1 MNLQSMFPRF
11 NIPLLLAILIAWGG
25 IASGQ
30 DLLSSNFSLQ
40 TDGTHPFGDLTTRY
54 RVQQWKVE
62 QGMPQNHVTC
72 LMQSHDGY
80 VWVGTVFGLARYDGV
95 RFTVFEKS
103 SLPLMVETDDHI
115 MGLAED
121 RDHAIWVCTRNG
133 LLRRQ
138 DHTWTAYTT
147 GGPELGKY
155 QPTGVCDSRDGGVWI
170 GVQGAIMRFDKSGP
184 KESIKLEFS
193 PPVRSVRMLAEDN
206 RGRVWAADR
215 YRVMRWDPEE
225 KRAVMVFDYSK
236 AIGWV
241 HYLFKD
247 PDDGTIRFGGQSG
260 AYKIENDKPRLIGG
274 FKTSSAGTLTNT
286 VFAIADDG
294 HGRVWTAEDGRLV
307 QSIVGKAGEEPQEIG
322 VHRHPGLT
330 SVEKLLRDADGN
342 LWVGTEY
349 DGLLFI
355 KEHHIA
361 TLIAPGGRTQNN
373 LWSVC
378 EDNEGAIW
386 IGSSRDLLRWHHNE
400 LTPFGPPPSSIPSGL
415 VFSVAPD
422 PKGGIWVGYAGYGLF
437 HFDGSRW
444 IPSPQANLKSNAMN
458 ELNTRSIL
466 TRRDGSVW
474 FGTLNGLYSW
484 SKEQLVHYTKTNG
497 LPANDVRALHEDREG
512 NLWIGTYNDGLSR
525 YSQGKFQNFGRQEG
539 LKDLQIS
546 AFLEEADGSLWIG
559 TSSGLARYRQGIFRT
574 LTRKEGLYDN
584 LVNHIVADD
593 YGSYWI
599 SCNRGIY
606 RISKE
611 EARDVADGKL
621 DVLTSIPFGESEGMQ
636 SAETNGGSQPAGWKS
651 RDGIL
656 WFPTGNGLVRI
667 DPKDFL
673 ITKSRPSVVIEQ
685 VIANG
690 VIRYGDGADSDPQAV
705 QSNQRRWSEEGSQPE
720 RPFHLKFPAGQA
732 GVVEIRYT
740 ANSFGDPSKVRFQY
754 RMIGHDRGWQEAG
767 DRRVAHYTNL
777 DPGDYEF
784 EIRACNSHGL
794 WGPIDRHLT
803 FNIAHYFHQT
813 WWFYSLALLGV
824 LASVMAIQSYRLKT
838 QRKILQ
844 LEKEHALEKER
855 ARIAKDMHDDLGARL
870 TQLGMISQ
878 AIESPGFQTHP
889 GESSPLPRISA
900 LARDAVRSLDEIV
913 WAVSPGKNSLDQLAG
928 YLVQSAQDLIT
939 PSGLRFELQMPAQIP
954 PLPLTSEL
962 RHNVFLVSKEA
973 LNNAVKHSGGNCIRL
988 EFSHNPTEACVI
1000 ISDDGD
1006 GFIIADAAGAGN
1018 GLANMRKRAESVG
1031 ASFALMSQRNQG
1043 TRIEVRFPLSA
1054 AEPR

>member
-1 MNLQSMFPRF
+1 MVPRF
-11 NIPLLLAILIAWGG
+11 KIPLFLAILFAWGRVVC
-25 IASGQ
+25 GQ
-30 DLLSSNFSLQ
+30 SPQSIDFSLQ

-62 QGMPQNHVTC
+62 QGLPQNHVTC

-115 MGLAED
+115 LGLAED
-121 RDHAIWVCTRNG
+121 RDHAIWVCARNG

-138 DHTWTAYTT
+138 EHTWTAFIT

-155 QPTGVCDSRDGGVWI
+155 QPTGVCTAKEGGVWV
-170 GVQGAIMRFDKSGP
+170 GVHGAVMRFDQNGP
-184 KESIKLEFS
+184 KESFKLDFK
-193 PPVRSVRMLAEDN
+193 PAVRSVRMLAEDD
-206 RGRVWAADR
+206 RGRVWLADR
-215 YRVMRWDPEE
+215 YRVMRWTPGEDQ
-225 KRAVMVFDYSK
+225 AVMVFDYSN
-236 AIGWV
+236 AVGWV
-241 HYLFKD
+241 HYLYKD
-247 PDDGTIRFGGQSG
+247 PDDGSIRFGGQFG
-260 AYKIENDKPRLIGG
+260 AYKVENDLPRLIGG
-274 FKTSSAGTLTNT
+274 FKTSSGGILTNT

-307 QSIVGKAGEEPQEIG
+307 QSIFGKSGEEPQEIG

-330 SVEKLLRDADGN
+330 SVEKLMRDAEGN
-342 LWVGTEY
+342 LWAGTSF

-355 KEHHIA
+355 KEHRIA
-361 TLIAPGGRTQNN
+361 TLIAPGGRLQNN

-378 EDNEGAIW
+378 EDSEGAIW
-386 IGSSRDLLRWHHNE
+386 MGSSRNLLRWHQNE
-400 LTPFGPPPSSIPSGL
+400 LTPFGPPPSSMPNGL
-415 VFSVAPD
+415 VFSVVPD
-422 PKGGIWVGYAGYGLF
+422 PRGGIWVGYAGYGLF
-437 HFDGSRW
+437 HFDGTRW
-444 IPSPQANLKSNAMN
+444 EPGPRASLSLRATND
-458 ELNTRSIL
+458 LNTRCIL

-474 FGTLNGLYSW
+474 FGMLDGLYSW
-484 SKEQLVHYTKTNG
+484 SNEKLTHYTKTNG
-497 LPANDVRALHEDREG
+497 LPGNDIRALHEDASG
-512 NLWIGTYNDGLSR
+512 NLWIGTYGDGLSR
-525 YSQGKFQNFGRQEG
+525 YRSGTFTNFGRQEG
-539 LKDLQIS
+539 LQDLQIS
-546 AFLEEADGSLWIG
+546 AFLEEPDGSLWIG
-559 TSSGLARYRQGIFRT
+559 TSSGLARHRNGSFRT

-584 LVNHIVADD
+584 LVNQIVADD

-606 RISKE
+606 RISKD
-611 EARDVADGKL
+611 EAREVADGTL
-621 DVLTSIPFGESEGMQ
+621 EALTSMPFGESEGMQ

-651 RDGIL
+651 RDGLL
-656 WFPTGNGLVRI
+656 WFPTGNGLIRI

-673 ITKSRPSVVIEQ
+673 VNKRRPSVVVEQ
-685 VIANG
+685 VIANAI
-690 VIRYGDGADSDPQAV
+690 IRYGDGADRNPPTVRSGEGRWQE
-705 QSNQRRWSEEGSQPE
+705 QRARPE
-720 RPFHLKFPAGQA
+720 QPFHLQFPAGQA

-767 DRRVAHYTNL
+767 DRRIAHYTNL
-777 DPGDYEF
+777 DPGTYEF
-784 EIRACNSHGL
+784 QIRACSSHGL

-803 FNIAHYFHQT
+803 FTIAPYFHQT
-813 WWFYSLALLGV
+813 WWFVSLSLLGIV
-824 LASVMAIQSYRLKT
+824 ASVMAVQSYRLKT
-838 QRKILQ
+838 QRTILQ

-878 AIESPGFQTHP
+878 AIESPGFQANP
-889 GESSPLPRISA
+889 GEGSPLPKISA

-939 PSGLRFELQMPAQIP
+939 PSGLRFELQMPPHIP
-954 PLPLTSEL
+954 PVPLTSEL

-973 LNNAVKHSGGNCIRL
+973 LNNAVKHSGGHCIRL
-988 EFSHNPTEACVI
+988 EFSHGPQEGRVV

-1006 GFIIADAAGAGN
+1006 GFDIADAAGAGN

-1031 ASFALMSQRNQG
+1031 ASFDLDSRKQQG
-1043 TRIEVRFPLSA
+1043 TRIEVRFPLPMEGS
-1054 AEPR
+1054 R